1 MKRHFCA
8 VWRQAGKSK
17 ILVGRIRV
25 KMFATSK
32 VTAIYFKNSVSLVAL
47 ASLFYKRLFIIIC

>member
-8 VWRQAGKSK
+8 VWPQVEKSK

-25 KMFATSK
+25 KHIFQFSSK
-32 VTAIYFKNSVSLVAL
+32 VGSGENQIDLVD
-47 ASLFYKRLFIIIC
+47 